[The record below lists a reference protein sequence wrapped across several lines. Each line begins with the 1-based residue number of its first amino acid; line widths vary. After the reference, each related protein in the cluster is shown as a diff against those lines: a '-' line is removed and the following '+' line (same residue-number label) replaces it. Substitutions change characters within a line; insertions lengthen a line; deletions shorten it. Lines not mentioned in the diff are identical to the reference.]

1 MVERRE
7 HESPRSWTRRAVLA
21 KARELGVIL
30 PEKTIR
36 ALADE
41 AVIIMSLAF
50 ADDMPKDPEMSIIDG
65 FQAMM
70 AVTEEWSEEHD
81 E

>member
-1 MVERRE
+1 MVERLE

-21 KARELGVIL
+21 KARELGVNL
-30 PEKTIR
+30 PEEAIR

-41 AVIIMSLAF
+41 AVITMSLAF
-50 ADDMPKDPEMSIIDG
+50 AHDIPKDPGMSVIEG

-70 AVTEEWSEEHD
+70 AVTEEWTEEPD